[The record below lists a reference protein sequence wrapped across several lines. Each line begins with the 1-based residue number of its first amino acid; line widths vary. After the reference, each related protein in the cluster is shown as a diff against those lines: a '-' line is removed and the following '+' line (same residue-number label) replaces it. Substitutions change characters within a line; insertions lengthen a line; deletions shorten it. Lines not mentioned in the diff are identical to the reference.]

1 MMGYDVV
8 KIIITFLY
16 MMCSGFSGVMLI
28 WWLILLAK
36 HNADKAKRKK
46 VAMAVV
52 VSAVLSAILLVTH
65 LAVAVAQY
73 S

>member
-8 KIIITFLY
+8 KTIITFLY
-16 MMCSGFSGVMLI
+16 MMCSGFTGVMLI
-28 WWLILLAK
+28 YWFILLAK
-36 HNADKAKRKK
+36 RNVDKAKRKK
-46 VAMAVV
+46 VAIAVV
-52 VSAVLSAILLVTH
+52 VSAVLSGVLLVAH